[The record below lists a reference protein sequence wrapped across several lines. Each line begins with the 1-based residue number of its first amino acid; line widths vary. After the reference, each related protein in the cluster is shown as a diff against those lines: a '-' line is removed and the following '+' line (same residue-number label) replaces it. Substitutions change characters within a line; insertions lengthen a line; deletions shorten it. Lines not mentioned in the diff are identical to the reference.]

1 MIGAATAE
9 ARLRDAAWVR
19 LPELRAILT
28 VLDGEAAR
36 SRVVGGLVRD
46 TILDLPRERS
56 DIDVATEL
64 TPKQVTDRARA
75 NGIAVY
81 PTGIDHGTV
90 TLRHG
95 SVVAEVTTLRE
106 DIETDGRHARVHF
119 GTDWTADASRRDFTL
134 NALYADMNGV
144 LFDPLGALADCIDAR
159 VRFIGDPARRIAE
172 DGLRVYRFFRFTAS
186 HGRETFDPEG
196 LEACAA
202 AVGSLGHLSAERVG
216 SEFKRMLG
224 LPHVALTLKK
234 MVQIG
239 LLDLSEP
246 VVAALRAYERQ
257 VAEPTFAARLALI
270 LQAAYAE
277 DLQARWRLSNDDIAA
292 ATDLRAAAQLIEALR
307 LHEAVYRFPQIAE
320 AALDVA
326 AVHAGWGEA
335 GKTAVHEKLVAVE
348 RRDFPLTGADLVG
361 RGLAPG
367 PELGRELKRLERLWI
382 ESEFALGREELLA
395 RVERA

>member
-19 LPELRAILT
+19 LPELRTILA

-46 TILDLPRERS
+46 TILDLPRDRS

-144 LFDPLGALADCIDAR
+144 LFDPLAALADCIDAR
-159 VRFIGDPARRIAE
+159 VRFIGDPAQRIAE

-216 SEFKRMLG
+216 SELKRMLG

-257 VAEPTFAARLALI
+257 VAEPTFTARLALI
-270 LQAAYAE
+270 LEAADAE
-277 DLQARWRLSNDDIAA
+277 ELQAHWRLSNDDVTA
-292 ATDLRAAAQLIEALR
+292 ATDLRSAAQLIQELR
-307 LHEAVYRFPQIAE
+307 LHEAVYRFPQIAD

-326 AVHAGWGEA
+326 AVRAGWGEA
-335 GKTAVHEKLVAVE
+335 GKTAVHEKLLAVE
-348 RRDFPLTGADLVG
+348 QRDFPLAGADLVAL
-361 RGLAPG
+361 GLAPG
-367 PELGRELKRLERLWI
+367 PQLGRELKRLERLWI
-382 ESEFALGREELLA
+382 ESEFALGRDELLA
-395 RVERA
+395 RVERS